1 MANGGPTPFIY
12 TGSGSPNGS
21 SGSTDNSPLSNPLPT
36 HFYATQY
43 AAQEAFYP
51 QPVYVSYSYASGEYE
66 PHDSQTTDVS
76 KNNFNFLSLY
86 FPLQTKK
93 TLFFKNFKK

>member
-1 MANGGPTPFIY
+1 MANGGPAPFIY

-43 AAQEAFYP
+43 TAQEAFYP

-66 PHDSQTTDVS
+66 PQDSQTTDVS
-76 KNNFNFLSLY
+76 YSKFQFSFIIFSVAN
-86 FPLQTKK
+86 
-93 TLFFKNFKK
+93 